1 MPKAGFAAISVPLA
15 ATLLL
20 VLVAPRAGRAADGDA
35 AAQDPGQP
43 SIGARVRVTS
53 SALPSGREVGTLSG
67 IDGESLAFRL
77 EDSADAVVLAPRD
90 IHRLEWSVRP
100 SRKKKG
106 TLIGLGV
113 GFGVGFLGTGILCA
127 LFGDECPTGEGV
139 VYGTLYGLA
148 TGALGAAVGALVSP
162 GEHWAEVPLNRFPS
176 GTHAEPRPR
185 VQLSLVPIVGTR
197 RGLTLVAS
205 F

>member
-1 MPKAGFAAISVPLA
+1 MPKAGLVTTVVPVAAM
-15 ATLLL
+15 LLF
-20 VLVAPRAGRAADGDA
+20 VLVTPRTGRAADEDDPV
-35 AAQDPGQP
+35 QDPHFP

-53 SALPSGREVGTLSG
+53 SALPSAREVGTLSG
-67 IDGESLAFRL
+67 IDRASLAFRL
-77 EDSADAVVLAPRD
+77 QNRADAVVLEPSD
-90 IHRLEWSVRP
+90 IHRLERSVRP

-127 LFGDECPTGEGV
+127 LFGDGCPTGEGIA
-139 VYGTLYGLA
+139 YGTIYGLA
-148 TGALGAAVGALVSP
+148 TGALGAAVGAIVSP
-162 GEHWAEVPLNRFPS
+162 GEHWAEVPLSRIPS
-176 GTHAEPRPR
+176 GANAEPRSR
-185 VQLSLVPIVGTR
+185 VQLGLTPIMGTR

>member
-1 MPKAGFAAISVPLA
+1 V
-15 ATLLL
+15 
-20 VLVAPRAGRAADGDA
+20 
-35 AAQDPGQP
+35 QDPGFP

-53 SALPSGREVGTLSG
+53 SAVPSGREVGTLRG

-77 EDSADAVVLAPRD
+77 QKMADTIVLEPRY
-90 IHRLEWSVRP
+90 IQRLEWSVRP

-127 LFGDECPTGEGV
+127 LFGDECPTGEGIA
-139 VYGTLYGLA
+139 YGTLYGLA
-148 TGALGAAVGALVSP
+148 TGGVGAAVGAIVAP
-162 GEHWAEVPLNRFPS
+162 GEHWAEVPLDKIPPTTN
-176 GTHAEPRPR
+176 AEPRPR
-185 VQLSLVPIVGTR
+185 VQLSLVPMVGTR